1 MVRGTG
7 RNRGELDMAGT
18 VEGKIVFITGAAR
31 GQGRSHA
38 VTLAEEGAEVITAAE
53 PAGGASNSISDEAL
67 VAEELL
73 VEEVSID
80 GMCGVY

>member
-1 MVRGTG
+1 
-7 RNRGELDMAGT
+7 MAGT
-18 VEGKIVFITGAAR
+18 GEGKVVFITGAAR
-31 GQGRSHA
+31 GQGRSHPM
-38 VTLAEEGAEVITAAE
+38 TLAAEGAGTITAAD
-53 PAGGASNSISDEAL
+53 PAGGGASNSSDEAL

>member
-1 MVRGTG
+1 
-7 RNRGELDMAGT
+7 MAGT
-18 VEGKIVFITGAAR
+18 AEGKVAFVAGAAR

-38 VTLAEEGAEVITAAE
+38 VTLAEEGAEVITAAG
-53 PAGGASNSISDEAL
+53 PAGGGASNSISDKAL

>member
-1 MVRGTG
+1 
-7 RNRGELDMAGT
+7 MAGT
-18 VEGKIVFITGAAR
+18 VEGKVDFVAGAAR

-38 VTLAEEGAEVITAAE
+38 VTLAEEGAEVVTAAG
-53 PAGGASNSISDEAL
+53 PAGGGASNSTSDEAL

>member
-1 MVRGTG
+1 MV
-7 RNRGELDMAGT
+7 GT
-18 VEGKIVFITGAAR
+18 VDGKATFVTGAAR

-38 VTLAEEGAEVITAAE
+38 VMLAEEGAGVITVAE
-53 PAGGASNSISDEAL
+53 PVGGGASNSISDQAL